1 MRCIGLLGMLN
12 PHNSG
17 LSQKNWFFTESW
29 GGEVNGLY
37 PFGENAFAVHFGI
50 QVLKLHPRATS
61 GIVVLPPNGR
71 MHVLQGSSVYHFRRF
86 STVFSMFL
94 QRSVQFALTSS
105 KKNAITRLPQL
116 KHKKNVATIYC
127 ADNYNESSIIFRCV
141 MFRISLRFF
150 LVR

>member
-1 MRCIGLLGMLN
+1 M
-12 PHNSG
+12 
-17 LSQKNWFFTESW
+17 
-29 GGEVNGLY
+29 NGLY

-94 QRSVQFALTSS
+94 QRSVQLPIEKANATVSRPTSDCNGKCNRYGENLYKRVS
-105 KKNAITRLPQL
+105 RSHNQR
-116 KHKKNVATIYC
+116 
-127 ADNYNESSIIFRCV
+127 
-141 MFRISLRFF
+141 
-150 LVR
+150 